1 MDNQR
6 FLVWAAFGLMLW
18 FTYQAWVQD
27 YGTAAPPPE
36 PAAEQSQAPDDE
48 LTTDLPALA
57 DPPVADPS
65 VAEPPAVD
73 PADDA
78 PALPMQAESEAEADI
93 VRVITDVLDVEINA
107 RGGTLQKAVL
117 LDYPVAKDQP
127 DVLVQLLSPVP
138 PDFGLIQTGLRTTGE
153 GPEPNH
159 LATFRSEAK
168 EYRLDGRDELLVS
181 LNWDD
186 GQGVSVVKQYRFERG
201 SYIIGVQQAVANDG
215 SAEWRGAEY
224 AQIQRH
230 SYPQE
235 RSMFDVDSYSF
246 HGPLIYDGEKSSK
259 LDRDD
264 LLSDGPLTL
273 SSSNGWVASIQHH
286 FLSAIV
292 PQGGGQQRFN
302 IALRDD
308 VAVSSVIGPAQTLA
322 AGDRKTFVTTLFVG
336 PKLQSQLGDVSS
348 TLKLTVDYGW
358 LTIISEPLF
367 WLLSK
372 VHGIVA
378 NWGLAIIIVT
388 ILIKLVFYKLT
399 EASGRSMAKMR
410 EIQPRMKAL
419 QERYKDDRQQ
429 LSQAM
434 MELYKREK
442 VNPAAGCLP
451 ILIQMPF
458 FLAFYWVLLESV
470 EMRQAPFALWITDLS
485 SRDPFFILPLIMGA
499 AMFFQ
504 QKLNPAPADPMQAK
518 VMQIMP
524 IVFTGFFAFFPSGL
538 VLYWVTN
545 TVLSIAQQW
554 HINKVVGREAAK
566 RRSGKKA
573 GRKKDAGEKTSK
585 EMIVGEGEAGGKK
598 PAKKKSRDKK
608 SEKKSSEK
616 KASEK

>member
-6 FLVWAAFGLMLW
+6 LLVWAAFGLMLW

-27 YGTAAPPPE
+27 YGMQPAVETQ
-36 PAAEQSQAPDDE
+36 PAAEDPATPPDDAV
-48 LTTDLPALA
+48 DLPELPRTDSAGPELDRPDSA
-57 DPPVADPS
+57 PRTP
-65 VAEPPAVD
+65 AE
-73 PADDA
+73 
-78 PALPMQAESEAEADI
+78 MEAESGSGV
-93 VRVITDVLDVEINA
+93 VRVVTDVLEVEINT

-117 LDYPVAKDQP
+117 LDYPVAKDRP
-127 DVLVQLLSPVP
+127 DVLIELLNPGP
-138 PDFGLIQTGLRTTGE
+138 PDIGLIRTGLRAANE

-159 LATFRSEAK
+159 LAQFTAEAT
-168 EYRLDGRDELLVS
+168 EYRLDGRDEIVVPLA
-181 LNWDD
+181 WDD
-186 GQGVSVVKQYRFERG
+186 GEGISVVKQYRFARG
-201 SYIIGVQQAVANDG
+201 SYIVEVSQTLLNESD
-215 SAEWRGAEY
+215 SEWRGAEY
-224 AQIQRH
+224 AQIQRQ
-230 SYPQE
+230 SYPQD

-246 HGPLIYDGEKSSK
+246 HGPVVYDGERSSK

-264 LLSDGPLTL
+264 LMSDGPFNL
-273 SSSNGWVASIQHH
+273 SATNGWIASIQHH
-286 FLSAIV
+286 FLSAVV
-292 PQGGGQQRFN
+292 PSPASEQRYSVAIRN
-302 IALRDD
+302 D
-308 VAVSSVIGPAQTLA
+308 VALSSVIGSAQA
-322 AGDRKTFVTTLFVG
+322 VAPGASHTFESTAFVG
-336 PKLQSQLGDVSS
+336 PKLQQQLDQVSS

-358 LTIISEPLF
+358 LTVLSQPLF

-372 VHGIVA
+372 VHGVVA
-378 NWGLAIIIVT
+378 NWGVAIILVT

-399 EASGRSMAKMR
+399 ETSGRSMAKMR

-485 SRDPFFILPLIMGA
+485 SRDPYFILPLIMGA

-504 QKLNPAPADPMQAK
+504 QKLNPAPADPVQAK

-554 HINKVVGREAAK
+554 HINKVVGRETAK
-566 RRSGKKA
+566 RKSGKK
-573 GRKKDAGEKTSK
+573 E
-585 EMIVGEGEAGGKK
+585 GKK
-598 PAKKKSRDKK
+598 KISKTKPGTD
-608 SEKKSSEK
+608 
-616 KASEK
+616 